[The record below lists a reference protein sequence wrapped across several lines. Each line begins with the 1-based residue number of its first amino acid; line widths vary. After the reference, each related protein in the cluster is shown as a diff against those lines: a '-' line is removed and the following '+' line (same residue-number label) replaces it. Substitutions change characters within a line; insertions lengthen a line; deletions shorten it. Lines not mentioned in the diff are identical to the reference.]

1 MAQPLTLVGD
11 TYTDASVNHGSLAGI
26 TIGGIHGAQGLL
38 KFDLGTLPAGT
49 TADQVSGAFL
59 FVYVTTV
66 GSTGNIT
73 VNEAASPWLESTVV
87 NAPSVG
93 APANLSGGVVAI
105 AAGIYPG
112 FLAIDV
118 TQAVKDWLNGTTNNG
133 LILTTGPTP
142 NAQIVI
148 DSKESTTTSHPAA
161 LTVTLASTGGGGATG
176 PTGPTGATGATGT
189 GTAGATG
196 ATGIG
201 TAGATGPTGSQG
213 TTGPTGATGS
223 AGANGSTGATGSA
236 GANGSTGATGSAG
249 ANGSTGATGSAG
261 ANGSTGATGSA
272 GANGSTGAT
281 GSAGANGS
289 TGATGSAGA
298 NGSTG
303 ATGSAGAN
311 GSTGATGATGAGIAG
326 ATGATGSQGSTG
338 PSGATGATG
347 AGTAGATGATGP
359 TGANGI
365 GSAGATGATGATGAG
380 TITLQTVR
388 NIPASAGFPAGFLY
402 TGFLQGVNS
411 SALTNPGCSNTV
423 GQTCAYS
430 VIPPSCTTLTN
441 LQVHT
446 IGNIGQ
452 TITWGVAAGAPGA
465 IPGTT
470 AGLSCSAA
478 TNTSTF
484 SCNSGASTLAVTGG
498 GTLDLQVNL
507 SAAQATALSFY
518 ATVDC
523 H

>member
-1 MAQPLTLVGD
+1 MLRYKLRHRLLLILLAGVATFLCLPAMAQPLTLVGD

-73 VNEAASPWLESTVV
+73 VNEAASPWVESTVV
-87 NAPSVG
+87 AAPSVG
-93 APANLSGGVVAI
+93 PPANLSGGVVAI
-105 AAGIYPG
+105 VSGIYPG

-176 PTGPTGATGATGT
+176 PTGPTGATGATG
-189 GTAGATG
+189 
-196 ATGIG
+196 IG
-201 TAGATGPTGSQG
+201 TAGATGFTGATGATGSNGTNGATGVTGANGTNGATGANGTNGATGATGATGVG
-213 TTGPTGATGS
+213 TTGATWRNGSTGATGS
-223 AGANGSTGATGSA
+223 AGANGSLAQPDQLGDGSTGATGSA
-236 GANGSTGATGSAG
+236 GANGSTGATGS
-249 ANGSTGATGSAG
+249 T
-261 ANGSTGATGSA
+261 
-272 GANGSTGAT
+272 
-281 GSAGANGS
+281 
-289 TGATGSAGA
+289 
-298 NGSTG
+298 
-303 ATGSAGAN
+303 GAN

-326 ATGATGSQGSTG
+326 ATGATGSQDPRVPVEPREPRCRTRAATCHRAYWSKWNRV
-338 PSGATGATG
+338 SGC
-347 AGTAGATGATGP
+347 
-359 TGANGI
+359 
-365 GSAGATGATGATGAG
+365 TGATGATGAG

-388 NIPASAGFPAGFLY
+388 SIPASAGFPAGFLY

-430 VIPPSCTTLTN
+430 VIHPSCTTLTN

-452 TITWGVAAGAPGA
+452 TITWGITTGSPGA
-465 IPGTT
+465 IPGTS
-470 AGLSCSAA
+470 AGLSCTAA
-478 TNTSTF
+478 TTTSNF
-484 SCNSGASTLAVTGG
+484 SCNSGTNTLAVTGERRPAG
-498 GTLDLQVNL
+498 PRRLKPPD
-507 SAAQATALSFY
+507 
-518 ATVDC
+518 
-523 H
+523 